1 MTTFVKI
8 ENTEYVRDMSTQA
21 VLNTDRDGLQ
31 QFQNTRKRLLA
42 QKNEHQDTR
51 IRLQKLEE
59 DMQEIKQLLQ
69 VIAMRGTNGN

>member
-1 MTTFVKI
+1 MTNFVKI
-8 ENTEYVRDMSTQA
+8 ENTEFVRDMSTQA
-21 VLNTDRDGLQ
+21 VLNTDRQGLQ

-42 QKNEHQDTR
+42 QKNEHEDNR

>member
-1 MTTFVKI
+1 MTNFVKI

-21 VLNTDRDGLQ
+21 VLNTDRQGLQ

-42 QKNEHQDTR
+42 QKNEHHDTKN
-51 IRLQKLEE
+51 RLQKLEE

>member
-1 MTTFVKI
+1 MTNFVKI

-21 VLNTDRDGLQ
+21 VLNTDRQGLQ

-42 QKNEHQDTR
+42 QKNEQQDTR
-51 IRLQKLEE
+51 TRLQKLEE

>member
-1 MTTFVKI
+1 VTTFVKI

-42 QKNEHQDTR
+42 QKNEQQDTR
-51 IRLQKLEE
+51 TRLQKLEE

>member
-1 MTTFVKI
+1 VTTFVKI

-21 VLNTDRDGLQ
+21 VLNTDRQGLQ
-31 QFQNTRKRLLA
+31 QFQNTRKKLLA
-42 QKNEHQDTR
+42 QKNEQQDTR
-51 IRLQKLEE
+51 TRLQKLEE

>member
-1 MTTFVKI
+1 MTNFVKI
-8 ENTEYVRDMSTQA
+8 ENTEFVRDMSTQA
-21 VLNTDRDGLQ
+21 VLNTDRQGLQ

-42 QKNEHQDTR
+42 QKNEQQDNR

>member
-1 MTTFVKI
+1 MTKFVKI

-21 VLNTDRDGLQ
+21 VLNTDRQGLQ

-42 QKNEHQDTR
+42 QKNEQQDTR
-51 IRLQKLEE
+51 TRLQKLEE

>member
-1 MTTFVKI
+1 MTNFVKI

-42 QKNEHQDTR
+42 QKNEQQDTR
-51 IRLQKLEE
+51 TRLQKLE
-59 DMQEIKQLLQ
+59 DVL
-69 VIAMRGTNGN
+69 A